1 MIPKYLKIKGLYS
14 YKTEQEIHF
23 DQLTEAALFGIFGS
37 VGSGKS
43 SILEAITFALY
54 GDTERLNNKGDE
66 RCYNMMNLASDEMS
80 LDFECLAGKEGN
92 RYRFSVR
99 GKRNGKNF
107 RDVKAFDRKAY
118 MWMNESW
125 NPIEATDVAQKV
137 IGLSYDNFRR
147 TIIIPQGRF
156 QDFIELGDKDRT
168 NMMKELFNLDKYDLG
183 RKVGSLSN
191 KNKILISHLEGQLM
205 SLGEATPEMVAQ
217 EEHNLSLI
225 RKHIHSLSEQ
235 LKEQN
240 EFDKTLTDLK
250 IATDKIHLF
259 TKQLADLDAQRD
271 IFNQREANLKIY
283 ETCSRQFKALLDS
296 KKTTILNIEKNEDI
310 SHKNQ
315 QRLLKIEE
323 ESALDKSKIDT
334 LRPQYEAREALLSEA
349 KEWGIVLE
357 ILDNQSQFDKKSE
370 SFNRGLIKQKEKEN
384 ELIILKKQKQE
395 LEILNETEKSK
406 LPDVQELSSVKSWFV
421 EAESLQQTKKK
432 TKQQAEDL
440 QQEIKGKQVILKAKI
455 DEINQTFS
463 LQLPTESTEENLE
476 NTFADLLEENT
487 KTQQSLIQ
495 QLQTLKTQAALQ
507 QYATDLNDGDEC
519 PLCGAVHHPALSKGK
534 HDFKQEI
541 SVFEAK
547 IQDFQALPAR
557 VRSFQMPVLKVLN
570 EISNLEKNKNAIRK
584 NWEENRL
591 NAEAHDKVFVWKKFD
606 KNNREGFQHTF
617 DSVANLQKQIAD
629 NELIIKNLNSKFEDE
644 IQNKVKDID
653 LPLQKLQND
662 LSTLKTTFETLTT
675 QLSKVQIAEF
685 KNQSKGGIVLRID
698 SLKKQ
703 YETIKQDF
711 EILQKKITEIDQEKN
726 TIQGSLQTLSDVI
739 KESKISL
746 HNQQQSIDNLLVVN
760 NFMSE
765 SWVENI
771 LLKNLDIDAERQAI
785 ENFKRILAEKQEALL
800 QLKKDFSD
808 LQYDPEIHEK
818 VHLQIQE
825 FITILNNQ
833 RKEEGRID
841 GLLKKAQEDLAKK
854 TELLKQQ
861 KQLKERE
868 EHLETL
874 GSLFRGNGFVD
885 FVSSIYLQ
893 NLFNAANIRFHKMT
907 RQTLH
912 LELGTDNSFWV
923 RDVLNG
929 GQLRL
934 LKTLSGGQKFQA
946 ALSLALALADNI
958 HTLTESK
965 HNFFFL
971 DEGFGSLD
979 REALQVVFETLKSL
993 RKENRIVGIISHVED
1008 LQQEIDR
1015 YLHVRNDEELGSLIT
1030 LN

>member
-66 RCYNMMNLASDEMS
+66 RSYNMMNLASDEMS
-80 LDFECLAGKEGN
+80 LDFECLAGKDGN

-99 GKRNGKNF
+99 GKRNSKNF

-118 MWMNESW
+118 MWINEGWS
-125 NPIEATDVAQKV
+125 PIEATDVAQKV

-183 RKVGSLSN
+183 RKVGSLNN
-191 KNKILISHLEGQLM
+191 KNKISLSNLEGQLM
-205 SLGEATPEMVAQ
+205 SLGEATLEMVAQ

-225 RKHIHSLSEQ
+225 RKHIYSLSEQ

-250 IATDKIHLF
+250 IATDKIQLF
-259 TKQLADLDAQRD
+259 TKQLADLEAQKD
-271 IFNQREANLKIY
+271 IFSQREVNLKIY
-283 ETCSRQFKALLDS
+283 ETCSRQFKALLDL
-296 KKTTILNIEKNEDI
+296 KKSTLLNIEKNEELF
-310 SHKNQ
+310 SKNQ
-315 QRLLKIEE
+315 QRILKIEE
-323 ESALDKSKIDT
+323 ESALDKAKIET
-334 LRPQYEAREALLSEA
+334 LRPQYESRESLLSEA
-349 KEWGIVLE
+349 KELGIVLE
-357 ILDNQSQFDKKSE
+357 ILENQKQFDKKSE
-370 SFNRGLIKQKEKEN
+370 SFNRGVIKQKEKEE
-384 ELIILKKQKQE
+384 ELIILKNQKQE
-395 LEILNETEKSK
+395 LEILNESQKIK
-406 LPDVQELSSVKSWFV
+406 LPDIQELSSVKSWF
-421 EAESLQQTKKK
+421 ATADSLQEIKRKTKKE
-432 TKQQAEDL
+432 AEDL
-440 QQEIKGKQVILKAKI
+440 QQEIKDKQAVLKAKI
-455 DEINQTFS
+455 TEINQTFA
-463 LQLPTESTEENLE
+463 LQLLEEITEEILE
-476 NTFADLLEENT
+476 NAFTDLLEKNT
-487 KTQQSLIQ
+487 KTQQELTQ

-519 PLCGAVHHPALSKGK
+519 PLCGAVHHPALLKDA
-534 HDFKQEI
+534 HNFNQEI
-541 SVFEAK
+541 GLIEAK
-547 IQDFQALPAR
+547 INDLQNMPSCM
-557 VRSFQMPVLKVLN
+557 RSLQMPVLKVIN
-570 EISNLEKNKNAIRK
+570 EILNLEKHKNIIRK
-584 NWEENRL
+584 NWEENKINL
-591 NAEAHDKVFVWKKFD
+591 EVHEKVFVWEKFD
-606 KNNREGFQHTF
+606 KTNRESFQITF
-617 DSVANLQKQIAD
+617 DSVADLQKQISD
-629 NELIIKNLNSKFEDE
+629 NESLIKKLTIKFEEESQRKIDS
-644 IQNKVKDID
+644 ID
-653 LPLQKLQND
+653 LPLQNLQND
-662 LSTLKTTFETLTT
+662 LSALKTTVETLTT
-675 QLSKVQIAEF
+675 QLSKIQIDDF
-685 KNQSKGGIVLRID
+685 KNQSKEEILSRID

-703 YETIKQDF
+703 YEAIKQEF
-711 EILQKKITEIDQEKN
+711 EILQKRITEIDQEKN
-726 TIQGSLQTLSDVI
+726 TIQGSQQILSQVI
-739 KESKISL
+739 KEGKTSL
-746 HNQQQSIDNLLVVN
+746 QIHQQNIDNLLVTN

-765 SWVENI
+765 IWVEDR
-771 LLKNLDIDAERQAI
+771 LSQHLDIDSERQAI
-785 ENFKRILAEKQEALL
+785 EDFKRTLAEKQEVLS

-808 LQYDPEIHEK
+808 LKYEPEIHEQ
-818 VHLQIQE
+818 VRNQIKE
-825 FITILNNQ
+825 FTDILNNQ

-841 GLLKKAQEDLAKK
+841 GILKKAQEDLARK
-854 TELLKQQ
+854 TDLLKQQ

-893 NLFNAANIRFHKMT
+893 NLFNAANVRFHKMT

-979 REALQVVFETLKSL
+979 REALQIVFETLKSL

-1008 LQQEIDR
+1008 LQQEIER
-1015 YLHVRNDEELGSLIT
+1015 YLHVKNDEELGSMISV
-1030 LN
+1030 N

>member
-54 GDTERLNNKGDE
+54 GDTERLNSKGDE
-66 RCYNMMNLASDEMS
+66 RSYNMMNLASDEMS

-99 GKRNGKNF
+99 GKRNSKNF

-125 NPIEATDVAQKV
+125 SPIEANDVAQKV

-183 RKVGSLSN
+183 RKVGSLNN
-191 KNKILISHLEGQLM
+191 KNKLILSNLEGQLM

-225 RKHIHSLSEQ
+225 RKHIQSLAEQ

-250 IATDKIHLF
+250 IATDKIQDF
-259 TKQLADLDAQRD
+259 TKQIADLEAKKD
-271 IFNQREANLKIY
+271 IFNQREAHLKIY

-296 KKTTILNIEKNEDI
+296 KKSTLLSIEKNENI

-315 QRLLKIEE
+315 QRILKIEE
-323 ESALDKSKIDT
+323 ESALDKAKIDI
-334 LRPQYEAREALLSEA
+334 LRPQYEARESLILEA
-349 KEWGIVLE
+349 KELGIVLE
-357 ILDNQSQFDKKSE
+357 ILENQIQFDKKSE
-370 SFNRGLIKQKEKEN
+370 SFSRGVIKQKEKAD
-384 ELIILKKQKQE
+384 ELIILKNQKQE
-395 LEILNETEKSK
+395 LEVLNETQKSK
-406 LPDVQELSSVKSWFV
+406 LPDIQELSSVKSWFLTLD
-421 EAESLQQTKKK
+421 SLQEIKKK
-432 TKQQAEDL
+432 TKQEAEAL
-440 QQEIKGKQVILKAKI
+440 QQEIKEKQGILEVKI
-455 DEINQTFS
+455 SEINQVFS
-463 LQLPTESTEENLE
+463 LQLLNETTEEILE
-476 NTFADLLEENT
+476 NTFTDLLEKNT
-487 KTQQSLIQ
+487 KTQQTLTQ

-507 QYATDLNDGDEC
+507 QYATNLNDGDEC
-519 PLCGAVHHPALSKGK
+519 PLCGAVHHPALSKNG
-534 HDFKQEI
+534 HDFNQEI
-541 SVFEAK
+541 GIIEAK
-547 IQDFQALPAR
+547 INDLQGVPTR

-570 EISNLEKNKNAIRK
+570 EIINLEKSKNIIREK
-584 NWEENRL
+584 WEENKL
-591 NAEAHDKVFVWKKFD
+591 NIEAHDKIFIWERFD
-606 KNNREGFQHTF
+606 KNNREGFQNTF
-617 DSVANLQKQIAD
+617 DSVADLQKQVSD
-629 NELIIKNLNSKFEDE
+629 NENFIKKLTLRFEDE
-644 IQNKVKDID
+644 SQRKIDLID
-653 LPLQKLQND
+653 LPLQNLQND
-662 LSTLKTTFETLTT
+662 LSTLKTTVETLTT
-675 QLSKVQIAEF
+675 QLSKIQISNFE
-685 KNQSKGGIVLRID
+685 NESKESVLSRID

-711 EILQKKITEIDQEKN
+711 EILQKKVTEIDQEKN
-726 TIQGSLQTLSDVI
+726 TIQGSQQTLLEVI
-739 KESKISL
+739 KEGKLSL
-746 HNQQQSIDNLLVVN
+746 QDYQQNIDNLLVTN
-760 NFMSE
+760 NFESE
-765 SWVENI
+765 NWVKDV
-771 LLKNLDIDAERQAI
+771 LSKNLAIDSERQAI
-785 ENFKRILAEKQEALL
+785 EDFKRILSEKQEVLS

-808 LQYDPEIHEK
+808 TKYDSQIHEQ
-818 VHLQIQE
+818 VRLQVRE
-825 FITILNNQ
+825 LTTMLNEQ

-841 GLLKKAQEDLAKK
+841 GLLKKIQADLLKK

-861 KQLKERE
+861 TQLRERE

-893 NLFNAANIRFHKMT
+893 NLFNAANVRFHKMT

-1015 YLHVRNDEELGSLIT
+1015 YLHVRNDEELGSLIV

>member
-99 GKRNGKNF
+99 GKRNSKNF

-118 MWMNESW
+118 MWINEGWS
-125 NPIEATDVAQKV
+125 PIEANDVAQKV

-168 NMMKELFNLDKYDLG
+168 NMMKELFSLDKYDLG
-183 RKVGSLSN
+183 RKVGSLNN
-191 KNKILISHLEGQLM
+191 KNKLLLSNLEGQLM
-205 SLGEATPEMVAQ
+205 SLGEATPEIVAQ
-217 EEHNLSLI
+217 QEHNLRLI
-225 RKHIHSLSEQ
+225 RQHIKSLSEQ
-235 LKEQN
+235 LLEQN
-240 EFDKTLTDLK
+240 EFDKTLTNIRL
-250 IATDKIHLF
+250 ATEQRQLV
-259 TKQLADLDAQRD
+259 TKQLADLEIQKEG
-271 IFNQREANLKIY
+271 FNQREVNLKIY
-283 ETCSRQFKALLDS
+283 ETCSRQFKALLDL
-296 KKTTILNIEKNEDI
+296 KKSTLLNIEKNEDI
-310 SHKNQ
+310 FGKNQ
-315 QRLLKIEE
+315 QRILKIGEE
-323 ESALDKSKIDT
+323 LALDKGKIDN
-334 LRPQYEAREALLSEA
+334 LRPHYEARESLLTEA
-349 KEWGIVLE
+349 KELGIVLE
-357 ILDNQSQFDKKSE
+357 ILDNQTQFAKKSE
-370 SFNRGLIKQKEKEN
+370 SLNRGILKQKEKAD
-384 ELIILKKQKQE
+384 ELIILKNQRQE
-395 LEILNETEKSK
+395 LEVLNEAEKLK
-406 LPDVQELSSVKSWFV
+406 LPDIQEISSVKSWFLT
-421 EAESLQQTKKK
+421 AESLQEIKKK
-432 TKQQAEDL
+432 TKQEAENL
-440 QQEIKGKQVILKAKI
+440 QQEIKEKQGVLQIKI
-455 DEINQTFS
+455 AELNQIFS
-463 LQLPTESTEENLE
+463 LQLPTEITEETLE
-476 NTFADLLEENT
+476 NAFTEILEKNT
-487 KTQQSLIQ
+487 KTQQSFTQ
-495 QLQTLKTQAALQ
+495 QLQTLKTQVALQ
-507 QYATDLNDGDEC
+507 QYATNLNDGDEC
-519 PLCGAVHHPALSKGK
+519 PLCGAVHHPALLKGG
-534 HDFKQEI
+534 HNFNQEI
-541 SVFEAK
+541 SIIEAK
-547 IQDFQALPAR
+547 IHDLQETPAR
-557 VRSFQMPVLKVLN
+557 MRSVQTPILKVLN
-570 EISNLEKNKNAIRK
+570 EILNLEKNKNVIRK

-591 NAEAHDKVFVWKKFD
+591 NIEAHDQIFVWGKFD
-606 KNNREGFQHTF
+606 KNNRDGFQNAF

-629 NELIIKNLNSKFEDE
+629 NELIIKKLANTFEQE
-644 IQNKVKDID
+644 SQKKID
-653 LPLQKLQND
+653 SIDSPLQKLQNE
-662 LSTLKTTFETLTT
+662 LMNLKTTIETLTT
-675 QLSKVQIAEF
+675 QLSKVQISEF
-685 KNQSKGGIVLRID
+685 ENQSQESILLRIS

-703 YETIKQDF
+703 YEIIKQDF
-711 EILQKKITEIDQEKN
+711 EILQKRITEIDQEKN
-726 TIQGSLQTLSDVI
+726 TIQGSLQTLSEVI
-739 KESKISL
+739 KEGRISL
-746 HNQQQSIDNLLVVN
+746 QNHQQSIDNLLIIN
-760 NFMSE
+760 IFESE
-765 SWVENI
+765 KWVSER
-771 LLKNLDIDAERQAI
+771 LSQNLDIDSERKAI
-785 ENFKRILAEKQEALL
+785 EYFKRNLAEKQDVLL
-800 QLKKDFSD
+800 QLKKDFAD
-808 LQYDPEIHEK
+808 LKYDPEIHEQ
-818 VHLQIQE
+818 VREQIQE
-825 FITILNNQ
+825 FTSILNNQ

-861 KQLKERE
+861 TQLKERE
-868 EHLETL
+868 EHLDTL

-893 NLFNAANIRFHKMT
+893 NLFNAANVRFHKMT

-912 LELGTDNSFWV
+912 LELGSDNSFWV

-979 REALQVVFETLKSL
+979 REALQIVFETLKSL

-1015 YLHVRNDEELGSLIT
+1015 YLHVRNDEELGSLII

>member
-66 RCYNMMNLASDEMS
+66 RSYNMMNLASDEMS

-99 GKRNGKNF
+99 GKRNSKNF

-118 MWMNESW
+118 LWINEGWS
-125 NPIEATDVAQKV
+125 PIEANDVAQKV

-183 RKVGSLSN
+183 RKVGSLNN
-191 KNKILISHLEGQLM
+191 KNKILISNLEGQLM

-225 RKHIHSLSEQ
+225 RKHIKSLAEQ
-235 LKEQN
+235 LSEQN
-240 EFDKTLTDLK
+240 EFDKTLTGLK
-250 IATDKIHLF
+250 NATEQIQLI
-259 TKQLADLDAQRD
+259 TKQIADLEAQKEG
-271 IFNQREANLKIY
+271 FNRQEANLKIY
-283 ETCSRQFKALLDS
+283 EICSRQFKALLDL
-296 KKTTILNIEKNEDI
+296 KKSTLLNIEKNKDI
-310 SHKNQ
+310 FGKNQ
-315 QRLLKIEE
+315 QRILKIEE
-323 ESALDKSKIDT
+323 ESALDKAKIDT
-334 LRPQYEAREALLSEA
+334 LRPQYEARESLLSEA
-349 KEWGIVLE
+349 KELGIVLE
-357 ILDNQSQFDKKSE
+357 ILDNQTQFAKKSE
-370 SFNRGLIKQKEKEN
+370 SFNRGVIKQKEKAD
-384 ELIILKKQKQE
+384 ELLLLKSQKQE
-395 LEILNETEKSK
+395 LELLNEVEKLK
-406 LPDVQELSSVKSWFV
+406 LPDIQEISSVKSWFV
-421 EAESLQQTKKK
+421 TADSLQEMKKK
-432 TKQQAEDL
+432 TKQEAEGL
-440 QQEIKGKQVILKAKI
+440 QQEIKDKEDLKAIKI
-455 DEINQTFS
+455 AEINQTFS
-463 LQLPTESTEENLE
+463 LQLPIETTEEILE
-476 NTFADLLEENT
+476 NAFTDLLEKNT
-487 KTQQSLIQ
+487 KTQQGLTQ

-519 PLCGAVHHPALSKGK
+519 PLCGAIHHPALSKGE

-541 SVFEAK
+541 GVIEAK
-547 IQDFQALPAR
+547 IFDLQGMPALI
-557 VRSFQMPVLKVLN
+557 RSVQTPVLKVLN
-570 EISNLEKNKNAIRK
+570 EIVNLEKNKNVIRR

-591 NAEAHDKVFVWKKFD
+591 NIEAHDKVFVWEKFD
-606 KNNREGFQHTF
+606 KNNREGFQNTF
-617 DSVANLQKQIAD
+617 DSVVDLQKQIAG
-629 NELIIKNLNSKFEDE
+629 NESIIKKLT
-644 IQNKVKDID
+644 VKLEEESLRKIDLID

-662 LSTLKTTFETLTT
+662 LSTLKTTVETLTT
-675 QLSKVQIAEF
+675 QLNKVQISEF
-685 KNQSKGGIVLRID
+685 ENQSKESILLSID

-711 EILQKKITEIDQEKN
+711 EILQKRITEIDQEKN
-726 TIQGSLQTLSDVI
+726 TIQGSLQTLSEVI
-739 KESKISL
+739 QEGKLSL
-746 HNQQQSIDNLLVVN
+746 QNHQQSIDSLLVIN
-760 NFMSE
+760 SFESE
-765 SWVENI
+765 KWVKDR
-771 LLKNLDIDAERQAI
+771 LSQSLDIDSERQAI
-785 ENFKRILAEKQEALL
+785 EDFKRSLSEKQEVLS

-808 LQYDPEIHEK
+808 SKYDPEIHEQ
-818 VHLQIQE
+818 VRGQIKE
-825 FITILNNQ
+825 FTSILNAQ

-841 GLLKKAQEDLAKK
+841 GLLKKAQEDLVKK

-861 KQLKERE
+861 TQLKERE

-893 NLFNAANIRFHKMT
+893 NLFNAANVRFHKMT

-1015 YLHVRNDEELGSLIT
+1015 YLHVRNDEELGSLIS

>member
-66 RCYNMMNLASDEMS
+66 RSYNMMNLACDEMS

-99 GKRNGKNF
+99 GKRNSKNF

-118 MWMNESW
+118 MWINEGWS
-125 NPIEATDVAQKV
+125 PIEANDVAQKV

-183 RKVGSLSN
+183 RKVGSLNN
-191 KNKILISHLEGQLM
+191 KNKLLLSNLEGQLM
-205 SLGEATPEMVAQ
+205 TLGEATPEMVAQ
-217 EEHNLSLI
+217 EEHNLYLI
-225 RKHIHSLSEQ
+225 RQHIKSLAEQ
-235 LKEQN
+235 LLEQN
-240 EFDKTLTDLK
+240 EFDKILTNLKLATEKIQIFTQQLVDLESQ
-250 IATDKIHLF
+250 
-259 TKQLADLDAQRD
+259 KQG
-271 IFNQREANLKIY
+271 FHHREANLKIY
-283 ETCSRQFKALLDS
+283 EICSRQFKALLDL
-296 KKTTILNIEKNEDI
+296 KKSTLLNIEKNEAVFG
-310 SHKNQ
+310 KNQ
-315 QRLLKIEE
+315 QRILKIEQ
-323 ESALDKSKIDT
+323 ESTLDKAKIDI
-334 LRPQYEAREALLSEA
+334 LRPQYEARELLLSEA
-349 KEWGIVLE
+349 KEFGIALE
-357 ILDNQSQFDKKSE
+357 ILDNQTQFDKKSD
-370 SFNRGLIKQKEKEN
+370 SFNRGVIKQKEKAD
-384 ELIILKKQKQE
+384 ELIILKNQKQE
-395 LEILNETEKSK
+395 LEILNEVEKSK
-406 LPDVQELSSVKSWFV
+406 LPDIQELSSVESWFMM
-421 EAESLQQTKKK
+421 ADSLQEIKKK
-432 TKQQAEDL
+432 TKKEAEDL
-440 QQEIKGKQVILKAKI
+440 QQEIKEKQGILKVKI
-455 DEINQTFS
+455 TEINQTFS
-463 LQLPTESTEENLE
+463 LQLLEEITEETLE
-476 NTFADLLEENT
+476 NTCADLLEKNT
-487 KTQQSLIQ
+487 KTQQGFTQ
-495 QLQTLKTQAALQ
+495 QLQNLKTQSALQ

-519 PLCGAVHHPALSKGK
+519 PLCGAIHHPALSKGG

-541 SVFEAK
+541 GIIEAK
-547 IQDFQALPAR
+547 IHELQTIPTR
-557 VRSFQMPVLKVLN
+557 VRSLQMPVLKVLN
-570 EISNLEKNKNAIRK
+570 EMLNLEKNKNIIRK

-591 NAEAHDKVFVWKKFD
+591 NIEVHEKVFSWEKFD
-606 KNNREGFQHTF
+606 KNDREGFQNF
-617 DSVANLQKQIAD
+617 FNSVVYLQKQITN
-629 NELIIKNLNSKFEDE
+629 NELIIKKLANTFEEELQKKIDT
-644 IQNKVKDID
+644 ID
-653 LPLQKLQND
+653 LPLQKLQNE
-662 LSTLKTTFETLTT
+662 LVNLKTTVETLTT
-675 QLSKVQIAEF
+675 QLNKVQISEF
-685 KNQSKGGIVLRID
+685 ENQSKESILLRIN

-711 EILQKKITEIDQEKN
+711 EILQKKITDIDQEKN
-726 TIQGSLQTLSDVI
+726 IIQGSQQTLSEVI
-739 KESKISL
+739 KESKLSL
-746 HNQQQSIDNLLVVN
+746 QNHHQNIDNLLVIN
-760 NFMSE
+760 RFESE
-765 SWVENI
+765 IWVENI
-771 LLKNLDIDAERQAI
+771 LSQSLDIDLERQVI
-785 ENFKRILAEKQEALL
+785 EDFKRILAEKQEVLL

-808 LQYDPEIHEK
+808 SKYDSEIHER
-818 VHLQIQE
+818 VRGQVVEL
-825 FITILNNQ
+825 TNILNNQ

-893 NLFNAANIRFHKMT
+893 NLFNAANVRFHKMT

-1015 YLHVRNDEELGSLIT
+1015 YLYVRNDEQLGSLIRV
-1030 LN
+1030 N

>member
-23 DQLTEAALFGIFGS
+23 DQLTEVALFGIFGS

-66 RCYNMMNLASDEMS
+66 RSYNMMNLASDEMS

-99 GKRNGKNF
+99 GKRNSKNF

-118 MWMNESW
+118 MWINGGWS
-125 NPIEATDVAQKV
+125 PIEANDVAQKV

-168 NMMKELFNLDKYDLG
+168 NMMKELFSLDKYDLG
-183 RKVGSLSN
+183 RKASSLNDKNKLLLSN
-191 KNKILISHLEGQLM
+191 LEGQLI
-205 SLGEATPEMVAQ
+205 SLGKATPEMVVQ
-217 EEHNLSLI
+217 EQHNISLI
-225 RKHIHSLSEQ
+225 RQHIHSLSER
-235 LKEQN
+235 LLEQN
-240 EFDKTLTDLK
+240 EFDKTLTNLK
-250 IATDKIHLF
+250 LATEQITLF
-259 TKQLADLDAQRD
+259 TQQIADLEVQKEG
-271 IFNQREANLKIY
+271 FNQREANLKIY
-283 ETCSRQFKALLDS
+283 EICSRQFKALLDL
-296 KKTTILNIEKNEDI
+296 KKSTLLNIEKNEDI
-310 SHKNQ
+310 FGKNQ
-315 QRLLKIEE
+315 QRILKIEE
-323 ESALDKSKIDT
+323 ESALDKAKIDT
-334 LRPQYEAREALLSEA
+334 LRPQYEARESLLMEA
-349 KEWGIVLE
+349 KELGIILE
-357 ILDNQSQFDKKSE
+357 IIENQTQFAKKAE
-370 SFNRGLIKQKEKEN
+370 SLSRGVMKQKEKAD
-384 ELIILKKQKQE
+384 ELIILKNQKQE
-395 LEILNETEKSK
+395 LEVLNEAEKLK
-406 LPDVQELSSVKSWFV
+406 LPDIQEISSVKSWFTT
-421 EAESLQQTKKK
+421 AESLQEIKKK
-432 TKQQAEDL
+432 TKQEAGNL
-440 QQEIKGKQVILKAKI
+440 QQEIKEKQGVLQGKIA
-455 DEINQTFS
+455 EINQIFS
-463 LQLPTESTEENLE
+463 LQLHSESTEEIIE
-476 NTFADLLEENT
+476 GTFTDLLEKNT
-487 KTQQSLIQ
+487 KTQQDFTQ

-519 PLCGAVHHPALSKGK
+519 PLCGAIHHPALSKGG
-534 HDFKQEI
+534 HDFKREI
-541 SVFEAK
+541 GVIEAK
-547 IQDFQALPAR
+547 IHDLQGIPAR
-557 VRSFQMPVLKVLN
+557 VRSVQMPILKVLN
-570 EISNLEKNKNAIRK
+570 EIINLEKNKNVIRK

-591 NAEAHDKVFVWKKFD
+591 NIEAHDKVFIWGKFD
-606 KNNREGFQHTF
+606 KNNREGFQSIF
-617 DSVANLQKQIAD
+617 NLVANLQEQIAD
-629 NELIIKNLNSKFEDE
+629 NDSVIKKLMVNLEEESLRKIES
-644 IQNKVKDID
+644 ID

-662 LSTLKTTFETLTT
+662 LSILKTTAETLTT
-675 QLSKVQIAEF
+675 QLSKVQISEF
-685 KNQSKGGIVLRID
+685 ESQSKESILFHID

-711 EILQKKITEIDQEKN
+711 EILQKRVTEVDQEKN
-726 TIQGSLQTLSDVI
+726 TIQGSLQTLSEVI
-739 KESKISL
+739 NEGKISL
-746 HNQQQSIDNLLVVN
+746 QNHQQSIDNLLIIN
-760 NFMSE
+760 SFDSE
-765 SWVENI
+765 KCVKDS
-771 LLKNLDIDAERQAI
+771 LLQSLDIDLERQAI
-785 ENFKRILAEKQEALL
+785 EDFKRNLAEKQELLL
-800 QLKKDFSD
+800 QLKKDFAD
-808 LQYDPEIHEK
+808 LKYDPEIHEQVREQMK
-818 VHLQIQE
+818 E
-825 FITILNNQ
+825 FTNILNEQ

-841 GLLKKAQEDLAKK
+841 GLLKKVQEDLAKK
-854 TELLKQQ
+854 IELLKQQ
-861 KQLKERE
+861 IQLKERE

-893 NLFNAANIRFHKMT
+893 NLFNAANVRFHKMT

-1008 LQQEIDR
+1008 LQQEIER
-1015 YLHVRNDEELGSLIT
+1015 YLHVRNDEELGSIIS

>member
-99 GKRNGKNF
+99 GKRNSKNF

-118 MWMNESW
+118 MWINEGWS
-125 NPIEATDVAQKV
+125 PIEANDVAQKV

-168 NMMKELFNLDKYDLG
+168 NMMKELFSLDKYDLG
-183 RKVGSLSN
+183 RKVGSLNN
-191 KNKILISHLEGQLM
+191 KNKLLLSNLEGQLM
-205 SLGEATPEMVAQ
+205 SLGEATPEIVAQ
-217 EEHNLSLI
+217 QEHNLRLI
-225 RKHIHSLSEQ
+225 RQHIKSLSEQ
-235 LKEQN
+235 LLEQN
-240 EFDKTLTDLK
+240 EFDKTLTNIRL
-250 IATDKIHLF
+250 ATEQRQLV
-259 TKQLADLDAQRD
+259 TKQLADLEIQKEG
-271 IFNQREANLKIY
+271 FNQREVNLKIY
-283 ETCSRQFKALLDS
+283 ETCSRQFKALLDL
-296 KKTTILNIEKNEDI
+296 KKSTLLNIEKNEDI
-310 SHKNQ
+310 FGKNQ
-315 QRLLKIEE
+315 QRILKIGEE
-323 ESALDKSKIDT
+323 LALDKGKIDN
-334 LRPQYEAREALLSEA
+334 LRPHYEARESLLTEA
-349 KEWGIVLE
+349 KELGIVLE
-357 ILDNQSQFDKKSE
+357 ILENQSQFAKKSE
-370 SFNRGLIKQKEKEN
+370 SLNRGILKQKEKAD
-384 ELIILKKQKQE
+384 ELIILKNQRQE
-395 LEILNETEKSK
+395 LEVLNEAEKLK
-406 LPDVQELSSVKSWFV
+406 LPDIQEISSVKSWFLT
-421 EAESLQQTKKK
+421 AESLQEIKKK
-432 TKQQAEDL
+432 TKQEAENL
-440 QQEIKGKQVILKAKI
+440 QQEIKEKQGVLQIKI
-455 DEINQTFS
+455 AELNQIFS
-463 LQLPTESTEENLE
+463 LQLPTEITEETLE
-476 NTFADLLEENT
+476 NAFTEILEKNT
-487 KTQQSLIQ
+487 KTQQSFTQ

-507 QYATDLNDGDEC
+507 QYATNLNDGDEC
-519 PLCGAVHHPALSKGK
+519 PLCGAVHHPALLKGG
-534 HDFKQEI
+534 HNFNQEI
-541 SVFEAK
+541 SIIEAK
-547 IQDFQALPAR
+547 IHDLQETPAR
-557 VRSFQMPVLKVLN
+557 MRSVQMPILKVLN
-570 EISNLEKNKNAIRK
+570 EILNLEKNKNVIRK

-591 NAEAHDKVFVWKKFD
+591 NIEAHDQIFVWGKFD
-606 KNNREGFQHTF
+606 KNNRDGFQNAF

-629 NELIIKNLNSKFEDE
+629 NELIIKKLANTFEQE
-644 IQNKVKDID
+644 SQKKID
-653 LPLQKLQND
+653 SIDSPLQKLQNE
-662 LSTLKTTFETLTT
+662 LMNLKTTIETLTT
-675 QLSKVQIAEF
+675 QLSKVQISEF
-685 KNQSKGGIVLRID
+685 ENQSQESILLRIS

-703 YETIKQDF
+703 YEIIKQDF
-711 EILQKKITEIDQEKN
+711 EILQKRITEIDQEKN
-726 TIQGSLQTLSDVI
+726 TIQGSLQTLSEVI
-739 KESKISL
+739 KEGRISL
-746 HNQQQSIDNLLVVN
+746 QNHQQSIDNLLIIN
-760 NFMSE
+760 IFESE
-765 SWVENI
+765 KWVSER
-771 LLKNLDIDAERQAI
+771 LSQNLDIDSERKAI
-785 ENFKRILAEKQEALL
+785 EYFKRNLAEKQDVLL
-800 QLKKDFSD
+800 QLKKDFAD
-808 LQYDPEIHEK
+808 LKYDPEIHEQ
-818 VHLQIQE
+818 VREQIQE
-825 FITILNNQ
+825 FTSILNNQ

-861 KQLKERE
+861 TQLKERE
-868 EHLETL
+868 EHLDTL

-893 NLFNAANIRFHKMT
+893 NLFNAANVRFHKMT

-912 LELGTDNSFWV
+912 LELGSDNSFWV

-979 REALQVVFETLKSL
+979 REALQIVFETLKSL

-1015 YLHVRNDEELGSLIT
+1015 YLHVRNDEELGSLII

>member
-66 RCYNMMNLASDEMS
+66 RSYNMMNLASDEMS

-92 RYRFSVR
+92 LYRFSVR
-99 GKRNGKNF
+99 GKRNAKNF
-107 RDVKAFDRKAY
+107 RDVKAFDRKVY
-118 MWMNESW
+118 MWLNEGWS
-125 NPIEATDVAQKV
+125 PIEAHDVAQKV

-168 NMMKELFNLDKYDLG
+168 NMMKELFSLDKYDLG
-183 RKVGSLSN
+183 RKVGSLNN
-191 KNKILISHLEGQLM
+191 KNKLSLSNLEGQLM
-205 SLGEATPEMVAQ
+205 SLGEATPEMVVQ
-217 EEHNLSLI
+217 EEHNLLLI
-225 RKHIHSLSEQ
+225 RKHIVSLSEK
-235 LKEQN
+235 LIEQN
-240 EFDKTLTDLK
+240 EFYKTLTDLK
-250 IATDKIHLF
+250 NATEKIQIF
-259 TKQLADLDAQRD
+259 TKQVADLEAQRD
-271 IFNQREANLKIY
+271 VFNQRETNLKIY
-283 ETCSRQFKALLDS
+283 EICSMQFKALLDL
-296 KKTTILNIEKNEDI
+296 KKSTFLSIEKNEDI
-310 SHKNQ
+310 FVKNKQ
-315 QRLLKIEE
+315 QLLKIEH
-323 ESALDKSKIDT
+323 ESVLDKVKMDT
-334 LRPQYEAREALLSEA
+334 LRPQYEVREVLLSEA
-349 KEWGIVLE
+349 KELGIILE
-357 ILDNQSQFDKKSE
+357 ILENQNQFDKKSE
-370 SFNRGLIKQKEKEN
+370 SFNRGVVKQKEKEG
-384 ELIILKKQKQE
+384 ELVILKNQKQE
-395 LEILNETEKSK
+395 VEQTNEKLKLN

-421 EAESLQQTKKK
+421 ASDSLMEIKKK
-432 TKQQAEDL
+432 TKQEAEGL
-440 QQEIKGKQVILKAKI
+440 QQEVKEKQGILQAKI
-455 DEINQTFS
+455 IEINEYFS
-463 LQLPTESTEENLE
+463 LQLLSDSTEEIIE
-476 NTFADLLEENT
+476 NAFTDLLEKNT
-487 KTQQSLIQ
+487 KTQQGLNQ

-519 PLCGAVHHPALSKGK
+519 PLCGAVHHPALSKNG

-541 SVFEAK
+541 AMIEAK
-547 IQDFQALPAR
+547 IHDLQGLPIR
-557 VRSFQMPVLKVLN
+557 VRSVQVPVLKILG
-570 EISNLEKNKNAIRK
+570 EIQNLEKNKNIIRK
-584 NWEENRL
+584 NWEENRQ
-591 NAEAHDKVFVWKKFD
+591 NIEAHDKVFTWGKFD
-606 KNNREGFQHTF
+606 KNNYEGFQKIF
-617 DSVANLQKQIAD
+617 DSVADLQKRITD
-629 NELIIKNLNSKFEDE
+629 NEAIIKNLTIKFEEETKQKIDS
-644 IQNKVKDID
+644 ID

-662 LSTLKTTFETLTT
+662 LSTLKTTTETLTT
-675 QLSKVQIAEF
+675 QLNKVQISEF
-685 KNQSKGGIVLRID
+685 QRQSKDSVLSRID
-698 SLKKQ
+698 LLKKQ

-711 EILQKKITEIDQEKN
+711 EILQKRVTEVEQEKN
-726 TIQGSLQTLSDVI
+726 TLSGSQQTLSEVI
-739 KESKISL
+739 KEGKLVIEK
-746 HNQQQSIDNLLVVN
+746 NQQIIDNQLITN
-760 NFMSE
+760 NFESE
-765 SWVENI
+765 KWVQER
-771 LLKNLDIDAERQAI
+771 LLKTLEVDSERQHI
-785 ENFKRILAEKQEALL
+785 EDFKRFLFEKQETLT
-800 QLKKDFSD
+800 QLRKDYEN
-808 LQYDPEIHEK
+808 LQYDSEIHEQ
-818 VHLQIQE
+818 VRVQVQE
-825 FITILNNQ
+825 LTTMLNDN
-833 RKEEGRID
+833 RREEGRID
-841 GLLKKAQEDLAKK
+841 GLLKKTQVDLAKK
-854 TELLKQQ
+854 TDLLKQQ
-861 KQLKERE
+861 TQLKERE

-893 NLFNAANIRFHKMT
+893 NLFNAANVRFHKMT

-1015 YLHVRNDEELGSLIT
+1015 YLHVRNDEELGSLIR

>member
-66 RCYNMMNLASDEMS
+66 RSYNMMNLASDEMS

-99 GKRNGKNF
+99 GKRNAKNF

-118 MWMNESW
+118 MWLNEGWS
-125 NPIEATDVAQKV
+125 PIEANDVAQKV

-168 NMMKELFNLDKYDLG
+168 NMMKELFSLDKYDLG
-183 RKVGSLSN
+183 RKVGSLNN
-191 KNKILISHLEGQLM
+191 KNRLLLSNLEGQLM
-205 SLGEATPEMVAQ
+205 SLGEATPEMVVQ

-225 RKHIHSLSEQ
+225 RKHIISLSEK
-235 LKEQN
+235 LMEQN

-250 IATDKIHLF
+250 NATEKIQIF
-259 TKQLADLDAQRD
+259 TKQIADLEAQRD
-271 IFNQREANLKIY
+271 IFNQRETNLKIY
-283 ETCSRQFKALLDS
+283 EICSRQFKALLDL
-296 KKTTILNIEKNEDI
+296 KKSTLLNIEKNENVFG
-310 SHKNQ
+310 KNHQ
-315 QRLLKIEE
+315 QVLKIEE
-323 ESALDKSKIDT
+323 ESALDKVKMDT

-349 KEWGIVLE
+349 KELGIVLE
-357 ILDNQSQFDKKSE
+357 ILENQAQLDKKSE
-370 SFNRGLIKQKEKEN
+370 SFNRGVIKQKEKEE
-384 ELIILKKQKQE
+384 ELIILKNQKQE
-395 LEILNETEKSK
+395 IEQINEK
-406 LPDVQELSSVKSWFV
+406 LKLKIPDIQELSSVKSWFLT
-421 EAESLQQTKKK
+421 ADSLQEIKKK
-432 TKQQAEDL
+432 TKQEAENL
-440 QQEIKGKQVILKAKI
+440 QQEVKGKQDLFRAKI
-455 DEINQTFS
+455 IEINQHFS
-463 LQLPTESTEENLE
+463 LQLLPESTEEILE
-476 NTFADLLEENT
+476 NTFTDLSEKNT
-487 KTQQSLIQ
+487 KNQQGLSQ

-519 PLCGAVHHPALSKGK
+519 PLCGAVHHPALSKNG
-534 HDFKQEI
+534 HNFEQEI
-541 SVFEAK
+541 TAIEAK
-547 IQDFQALPAR
+547 IHDLQGFPAR
-557 VRSFQMPVLKVLN
+557 VRNIQSPILKVLS
-570 EISNLEKNKNAIRK
+570 EIQNLEKNKNIIRK

-591 NAEAHDKVFVWKKFD
+591 NIEAHDRVFTWDKFD
-606 KNNREGFQHTF
+606 KSNRENFQKTF
-617 DSVANLQKQIAD
+617 DSVADSQKQTTD
-629 NELIIKNLNSKFEDE
+629 NETLIKSLTIKFEAE
-644 IQNKVKDID
+644 TLRKTENID

-662 LSTLKTTFETLTT
+662 LSVLKTTTETLTK
-675 QLSKVQIAEF
+675 QLSKVQISEF
-685 KNQSKGGIVLRID
+685 QNQSRDSILCRID

-703 YETIKQDF
+703 HESIKHDF
-711 EILQKKITEIDQEKN
+711 EILQKQITEIEQERN
-726 TIQGSLQTLSDVI
+726 TLLGSQQTLSEVI
-739 KESKISL
+739 KEGKLIVEN
-746 HNQQQSIDNLLVVN
+746 NQQIIDSLLVTN
-760 NFMSE
+760 KFESE
-765 SWVENI
+765 NWVGER
-771 LLKNLDIDAERQAI
+771 LSKSLDIDAERQQI
-785 ENFKRILAEKQEALL
+785 GDFKRALFEKQETLT
-800 QLKKDFSD
+800 QLRKDYEN
-808 LQYDPEIHEK
+808 LRYDPEIHEQ
-818 VHLQIQE
+818 VRVQVQE
-825 FITILNNQ
+825 LTTMLNDN
-833 RKEEGRID
+833 RREEGRID
-841 GLLKKAQEDLAKK
+841 GLLKKAQADLAKK

-861 KQLKERE
+861 TQLKERE

-893 NLFNAANIRFHKMT
+893 NLFNAANVRFHKMT

-946 ALSLALALADNI
+946 ALSLALALADII
-958 HTLTESK
+958 HTETESK

-1015 YLHVRNDEELGSLIT
+1015 YLHVRNDEELGSLIRM
-1030 LN
+1030 N